1 MIVSLSWLRDYVP
14 IEWDT
19 DRLANALTMIGL
31 EVDSVTDRY
40 EHLRQVVVGK
50 IASIRPHPNA
60 DKLKICDVVVG
71 DKTLSIV
78 CGAPN
83 VVEGMLSAVAL
94 PGTEFIDGTVLEQST
109 ICGEVSEGMLC
120 SEVELGLGVDRSG
133 IMDLGDGHGIG
144 TLITEALGL
153 SDAAIELD
161 LTPNRPDCLSLI
173 GVAREVAAIQN
184 TTLSYPEIS
193 SQASD
198 GNIEDLTS
206 VTIEAPDHCPRYT
219 ATLVLDVTVGP
230 SPFWLQDRLMSVGLR
245 LINNIVD
252 ITNFV
257 MMETGQPLHAFDY
270 DLLAENRIVVR
281 TAREGEPFVSLD
293 GKEHRLSSDMLMIC
307 DGEKPVGIGGIM
319 GGLNSEINDRTT
331 KVLIES
337 AYFNPVSIRRTAK
350 KLGMGTDASHRF
362 ERGVDPEG
370 TLRANERAAQLIAEL
385 GEGRLVNGSID
396 ENPIPYQSGRILF
409 SIGKT
414 NRVLGTN
421 LHAEAMTGLL
431 KSIDFATEPIDDDVL
446 EVIPPS
452 FRVDVSRP
460 EDLME
465 EIARLS
471 GYNNIPETTPLIP
484 AEGRPLAMTLRFRE
498 KMREIMTG
506 FGFSE
511 AINYSFAAGR
521 SGDMLNPPEDD
532 PRRRMLAILNPLTE
546 DQAVMRTSLI
556 PGLLDTMRRNIARQN
571 RTVRMFEVGKIFISR
586 GGDELPE
593 EIEMVT
599 GIWFGSQA
607 TRSWLVQDTPCDF
620 YDMKGIVESLLDGFT
635 ISRAKFTAMPDP
647 ACNYTRSGH
656 TAEILI
662 NGEVIGLVG
671 EVAPEVLAHFDLE
684 QPAFVFEIDCHQ
696 LMNRAPTEIQ
706 AEPLPRFP
714 ATARDITLIVDR
726 ELESTQI
733 PENVRNYGETL
744 VESVHLFDVFEG
756 DPIPP
761 GKKSLSFR
769 ITYRSSSQTLE
780 DEQVNRLHR
789 NISEKLIQSF
799 NAELPG

>member
-1 MIVSLSWLRDYVP
+1 MILSLSWLRDYVS
-14 IEWDT
+14 IEGDT
-19 DRLANALTMIGL
+19 DRLASALTMIGL
-31 EVDSVTDRY
+31 EVDSITDRY
-40 EHLRQVVVGK
+40 EHLRHVYVGR
-50 IASIRPHPNA
+50 IASVRSHPNA
-60 DKLKICDVVVG
+60 DKLKICDVNIG

-83 VVEGMLSAVAL
+83 AAEGMLSPVAL
-94 PGTEFIDGTVLEQST
+94 PGTEFIDGTVLEKST
-109 ICGEVSEGMLC
+109 IRGELSEGMLC
-120 SEVELGLGVDRSG
+120 SEVELGVGVDRSG
-133 IMDLGDGHGIG
+133 IMHLEDGHAVG
-144 TLITEALGL
+144 TSITDALGL
-153 SDAAIELD
+153 TDAMIELD

-173 GVAREVAAIQN
+173 GVAREVAAIQHGSL
-184 TTLSYPEIS
+184 TYPDIPEDT
-193 SQASD
+193 AD
-198 GNIEDLTS
+198 GNITEFSS

-219 ATLVLDVTVGP
+219 AKLVLDVTVGP

-245 LINNIVD
+245 PINNIVD

-293 GKEHRLSSDMLMIC
+293 GKEHRLSGDMLMIC

-331 KVLIES
+331 RVLIES

-385 GEGRLVNGSID
+385 GKGRLVGGAID
-396 ENPIPYQSGRILF
+396 ANPIPYRSSQILL
-409 SIGKT
+409 SVGKT
-414 NRVLGTN
+414 SRVLGTN
-421 LHAEAMTGLL
+421 LDRDAMIGLL
-431 KSIDFATEPIDDDVL
+431 KSIEFAVDPMDDDVL
-446 EVIPPS
+446 AVVAPS

-484 AEGRPLAMTLRFRE
+484 AEGRPLAPILRFRE
-498 KMREIMTG
+498 RLRELMLG

-511 AINYSFAAGR
+511 AINYSFAASR
-521 SGDMLNPPEDD
+521 SADMLNLPEDD

-546 DQAVMRTSLI
+546 DQAVMRTSML
-556 PGLLDTMRRNIARQN
+556 PGLLDAIKRNIAQQN
-571 RTVRMFEVGKIFISR
+571 RTARMFEVGKIFISR
-586 GGDELPE
+586 GQDELPE

-599 GIWFGSQA
+599 GIWFGA
-607 TRSWLVQDTPCDF
+607 HKEHSWLENDTPCDF
-620 YDMKGIVESLLDGFT
+620 YDMKGVVESLLDGFH
-635 ISRAKFTAMPDP
+635 IPRAEFTAMPVS
-647 ACNYTRSGH
+647 ACTYTRSGH

-671 EVAPEVLAHFDLE
+671 EVAPGALAHFDLD
-684 QPAFVFEIDCHQ
+684 QPAYIFEIDCHQ
-696 LMNRAPTEIQ
+696 LMNSVPTEIQ
-706 AEPLPRFP
+706 AKPLPKFP

-726 ELESTQI
+726 DLESTRI
-733 PENVRNYGETL
+733 PESVRNYGEAL

-756 DPIPP
+756 EPIPR

-780 DEQVNRLHR
+780 DEQVNRIHR
-789 NISEKLIQSF
+789 DISKKLIQAF
-799 NAELPG
+799 KAELPR